1 MNTVIKGH
9 GVGCRIIKDQ
19 WNIGLTFRPQ
29 GKGIRP
35 IVKGN
40 KYNNVTSYEILNTEE
55 SKSTSS
61 AVKRG
66 IIGSLIGGTVGGVI
80 GATTAKT
87 NKSYTILLH
96 WGDGK
101 DSLIEI
107 DDEYYKVFVKN
118 MM

>member
-1 MNTVIKGH
+1 MNTVINGH
-9 GVGCRIIKDQ
+9 GMGCKIIYSTVA
-19 WNIGLTFRPQ
+19 LEFRPQ
-29 GKGIRP
+29 GKGIRS

-40 KYNNVTSYEILNTEE
+40 KYNCVVSYEILNTEE

-61 AVKRG
+61 AIKRG
-66 IIGSLIGGTVGGVI
+66 IVGSLLGGTVGGVI

-96 WGDGK
+96 WRDGK

-107 DDEYYKVFVKN
+107 DDEYYKVFIKN
-118 MM
+118 MI